1 MKGISPFMTF
11 LWLVLLTSCIGA
23 VIYVWVLDLGQDQEY
38 TYSWECVEWDE
49 QIRGE
54 WIENCCIENLNE
66 KHIKFYS
73 DSDEIIIS
81 VNYIITEPMKAY
93 SGNLVCFE
101 EIGDKWI
108 GLGSIDANTCRNTEK
123 YDEVCTKEIYIR
135 EAI

>member
-1 MKGISPFMTF
+1 MKGITPFMASM
-11 LWLVLLTSCIGA
+11 LLIA
-23 VIYVWVLDLGQDQEY
+23 VTVCMAIIVMNWMSYQQEHQY